1 MKCIHCQG
9 EMMPGIAPLHIDR
22 GDIRVSL
29 DNLAALVCAQCGEV
43 YFEEAE
49 VNAVQ
54 EIIYAVDLQK
64 TKLARTV

>member
-9 EMMPGIAPLHIDR
+9 EMMSGIAPLHIDR

-29 DNLAALVCAQCGEV
+29 DNLAALVCAQFGEV

-49 VNAVQ
+49 VDAVQ
-54 EIIYAVDLQK
+54 EIIYAVDLHK
-64 TKLARTV
+64 IKLARTV